1 MIKLNHK
8 YKLSHGERAVRN
20 IKRRVENIS
29 SIIRYKLSPE
39 HFTRNRKMSFAKTIY
54 YTLNKKGLTSKME
67 ISEFNE
73 LLDCEDISS
82 SAVLKQREKYSAD
95 IFIDLL
101 RENLLDFYFNFKE
114 DVKLYKNKYV
124 LIAID
129 GTDMEIPNTKT
140 SREYA
145 RPKKQKREEEVPRLH
160 ISNAFDV
167 LNHFIVDTNIG
178 LEHTSEQLQAEE
190 HLEIIKS
197 YDLPFPIIRIM
208 DRGYVSIRD
217 IFYSVQNDDKFIIR
231 LKSKDFDEE
240 QRKVLSD
247 DAEVDLNLIKRLKY
261 YEKYYKDID
270 PEFIKLAKSQKTVKV
285 RITKIRLSTGEAE
298 YLISNLGKQ
307 EFTKNELRELYG
319 LRWQIELNY
328 HILKES
334 LKIEAIT
341 SSKPELIRQDIYS
354 GMLAFNTLQT
364 FINDSNYKIDQSKYL
379 HHMKINTN
387 MAAGFFKKYFILAII
402 EMGTPKASYYLDQMR
417 AHIEKYLEP
426 VRKGRNYERKK
437 DKKNKYSINK
447 RKAF

>member
-1 MIKLNHK
+1 MIKLNYK
-8 YKLSHGERAVRN
+8 YKLSYGERAIRN
-20 IKRRVENIS
+20 IKYRVESIS
-29 SIIRYKLSPE
+29 SVIRYKLNPKY
-39 HFTRNRKMSFAKTIY
+39 FTRNRKMSFAKTIY

-67 ISEFNE
+67 TSEFNE

-82 SAVLKQREKYSAD
+82 PAVLKQREKYSAD

-114 DVKLYKNKYV
+114 DVKLYKNKYI

-129 GTDMEIPNTKT
+129 GTDMEIPNTGA
-140 SREYA
+140 SRVYA

-167 LNHFIVDTNIG
+167 LNHFIMDTNIG
-178 LEHTSEQLQAEE
+178 LEHASEQLQAEE
-190 HLEIIKS
+190 HLEMIKS
-197 YDLPFPIIRIM
+197 YHLPYPVIRIM

-217 IFYSVQNDDKFIIR
+217 IFYSVKNNDKFIVR
-231 LKSKDFDEE
+231 LKSKDFDKE

-247 DAEVDLNLIKRLKY
+247 DAEIDIDLTKRLKY
-261 YEKYYKDID
+261 YEDID
-270 PEFIKLAKSQKTVKV
+270 PELVKLARTQKTVKA
-285 RITKIRLSTGEAE
+285 RITKVRLSTGEAE
-298 YLISNLGKQ
+298 YLISNLDKQ
-307 EFTKNELRELYG
+307 EFTKEELKELYG

-328 HILKES
+328 HTLKES
-334 LKIEAIT
+334 LKIETIT
-341 SSKPELIRQDIYS
+341 SSKPELIKQDIYS
-354 GMLAFNTLQT
+354 GMLAFNTLQS
-364 FINDSNYKIDQSKYL
+364 FVNDSNYKIDQSKYL

-417 AHIEKYLEP
+417 AHMEKYLEP
-426 VRKGRNYERKK
+426 VRKGRSYERKK
-437 DKKNKYSINK
+437 DKKNKYPINK

>member
-1 MIKLNHK
+1 MLKLNYQ
-8 YKLSHGERAVRN
+8 YKISHGERSVRN
-20 IKRRVENIS
+20 IKRKVESIS
-29 SIIRYKLSPE
+29 SVIRYKLNPK
-39 HFTRNRKMSFAKTIY
+39 HFTRNRKMSFAKAIY
-54 YTLNKKGLTSKME
+54 YSLNKKGLTSKME

-73 LLDCEDISS
+73 ILDCEDISS
-82 SAVLKQREKYSAD
+82 PAVLRQREKYSAD

-114 DVKLYKNKYV
+114 DVGLYKNKYILV
-124 LIAID
+124 AID
-129 GTDMEIPNTKT
+129 GTDVEIPNTGS
-140 SREYA
+140 SRKYA
-145 RPKKQKREEEVPRLH
+145 RPKEQKRNTEVPRLH

-178 LEHTSEQLQAEE
+178 LEHTSEQSQAEE
-190 HLEIIKS
+190 HLKIIKS
-197 YDLPFPIIRIM
+197 YHLPYPVIRIM

-231 LKSKDFDEE
+231 LKSKDFDAE
-240 QRKVLSD
+240 QRKTLSD
-247 DAEVDLNLIKRLKY
+247 DAEIDINLLRRV
-261 YEKYYKDID
+261 KYYKDID
-270 PEFIKLAKSQKTVKV
+270 PKFYQEAKTQKIIRC

-298 YLISNLGKQ
+298 YLISNLDKQ
-307 EFTKNELRELYG
+307 EFTKKELKELYG

-328 HILKES
+328 HTLKES

-354 GMLAFNTLQT
+354 GMLAFNTLQS

-379 HHMKINTN
+379 HRMKINTN

-417 AHIEKYLEP
+417 AHMEKYLEP
-426 VRKGRNYERKK
+426 IRGGRQYERKK
-437 DKKNKYSINK
+437 DKKNRYSINK